1 VSIPLQFDIIEAIMK
16 MALDSKLNLGI
27 NLYGKVNNLRFAN
40 DIDIIEESNQD
51 LQNVT
56 DAVYDISRKM
66 GLKINTEKTKVMAT
80 GKCNA

>member
-1 VSIPLQFDIIEAIMK
+1 